1 VKQKTT
7 NLCKFKGKDWVFM
20 GCCFGGLVQQRCGF
34 FFFFFGGV
42 VSVVTW
48 VYCWLSLLLLFLVSC
63 GLQTVGIV
71 DDKG

>member
-34 FFFFFGGV
+34 FFFFFWWGCVGGDLGILLV
-42 VSVVTW
+42 VSSSSFFGFLWVTNGW
-48 VYCWLSLLLLFLVSC
+48 DSR
-63 GLQTVGIV
+63 
-71 DDKG
+71 

>member
-1 VKQKTT
+1 VRQKTT
-7 NLCKFKGKDWVFM
+7 NLCKFKGKDWVLFWWV
-20 GCCFGGLVQQRCGF
+20 GSTKVWV